1 MSKHFLLKVRPAP
14 VASFLAA
21 VLRLNKRRL
30 VRSKHATLF
39 IDPVSNFGAAILKGE
54 YEPKMREV
62 LRRYLSPGGVFI
74 DLGANEGYFSVL
86 ASDMVGSTGTV
97 VAIEPQSRL
106 QHVIYTN
113 LQVNDCFNVRVIRCA
128 VSNKTG
134 KVRLSLAPKVN
145 TGSSIFRPTKYS
157 LPTEEVRS
165 FCLSDLIYRLGLT
178 RCDLMKVDIEGAEY
192 DVFLSA
198 AEILRKGV
206 FQNIALEIHRSIL
219 EHRGLSADDLHK
231 HMVECG
237 YELHTDL
244 GNWVYSFDRKNC
256 RESDGR

>member
-1 MSKHFLLKVRPAP
+1 MDRHFLLKVRPAP
-14 VASFLAA
+14 VASFLATA
-21 VLRLNKRRL
+21 LRLNKRRL
-30 VRSKHATLF
+30 VRSKHATLL
-39 IDPVSNFGAAILKGE
+39 IDPVSNFGAAILNGE
-54 YEPKMREV
+54 YEPQMREV

-86 ASDMVGSTGTV
+86 ASHMVGPTGTV

-113 LQVNDCFNVRVIRCA
+113 LQVNDCFNVRVIRCV

-134 KVRLSLAPKVN
+134 KAHLSLTPKVN
-145 TGSSIFRPTKYS
+145 TGSSSMFRSTKYS
-157 LPTEEVRS
+157 LPTEEVQS

-198 AEILRKGV
+198 AKILRKGI
-206 FQNIALEIHRSIL
+206 FQNIALEIHHSIL
-219 EHRGLSADDLHK
+219 EHRGLSANDLHK
-231 HMVECG
+231 HLLESG

-244 GNWVYSFDRKNC
+244 GNWVYSFDKKN
-256 RESDGR
+256 SPA